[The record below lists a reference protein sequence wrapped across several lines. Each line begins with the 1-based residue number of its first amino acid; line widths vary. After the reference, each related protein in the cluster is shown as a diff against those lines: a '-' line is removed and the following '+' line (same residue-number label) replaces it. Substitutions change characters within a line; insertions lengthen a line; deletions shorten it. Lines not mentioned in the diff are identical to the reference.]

1 MRRIAVGGTA
11 LAAVA
16 TGAIALAAPGI
27 AAASKGGAVFAA
39 GQALAKS
46 TLAESA
52 SPVVLAV
59 TPDEGTTFGGTKVTI
74 AGEGF
79 VGATSVDFGTTT
91 VVLKKPSKSNN
102 KIKVAA
108 PPGSGTVDVTVNTPE
123 ATSPITT
130 ADRFTYQKTPPVV
143 LKLSPDHGLARGY
156 RPLTIGGENLTG
168 ASAVYI
174 DGIAAPE
181 FTVKSSKAIKLL
193 TPTAISLSP
202 VEVTVVTPEG
212 SSAASAGSEYHYES
226 ELPAV
231 EELTP
236 SSGPAAGGTEVV
248 VSGEGM
254 LEASRVTFGHR
265 PASSFRV
272 LDDDALEVLA
282 PPDTVSKA
290 PVQVTTPRG
299 TSPEVGCRQRG
310 CLPLPK
316 FEYNEPTIT
325 AVEPDNGPLAGGTPV
340 TFRGTG
346 FSTVGEETEMY
357 IDHQFVDDLE
367 CPSIE
372 LCTGVTPPG
381 KKLGSQPVIV
391 KVKTNAPAMSKE
403 SESAQFT
410 YE

>member
-27 AAASKGGAVFAA
+27 AAAAQAGDVFAA

-46 TLAESA
+46 PLAESA
-52 SPVVLAV
+52 SPVVIAV

-168 ASAVYI
+168 ATAVYI

-202 VEVTVVTPEG
+202 AEVTVVTPEG

-226 ELPAV
+226 EPP
-231 EELTP
+231 P
-236 SSGPAAGGTEVV
+236 SANSSRPQVRQPAAPKSWCTAKACSKPRE
-248 VSGEGM
+248 
-254 LEASRVTFGHR
+254 SRSATGR
-265 PASSFRV
+265 P
-272 LDDDALEVLA
+272 
-282 PPDTVSKA
+282 
-290 PVQVTTPRG
+290 
-299 TSPEVGCRQRG
+299 
-310 CLPLPK
+310 
-316 FEYNEPTIT
+316 
-325 AVEPDNGPLAGGTPV
+325 
-340 TFRGTG
+340 
-346 FSTVGEETEMY
+346 
-357 IDHQFVDDLE
+357 
-367 CPSIE
+367 
-372 LCTGVTPPG
+372 
-381 KKLGSQPVIV
+381 
-391 KVKTNAPAMSKE
+391 PA
-403 SESAQFT
+403 SESATTKRSKCSRRPTPSRKRPFR
-410 YE
+410 